1 MAWHIGRYFC
11 DYIQFQTRQTTEL
24 KLFWQ
29 LNRLQNGMI
38 ALRMLCRC
46 EERSN
51 IHNYSTAASG
61 LHCTRTL
68 ISQHHKNKKS
78 NDSFISDRL

>member
-51 IHNYSTAASG
+51 IHTYSTNMSTPPI
-61 LHCTRTL
+61 HTPPP
-68 ISQHHKNKKS
+68 IH
-78 NDSFISDRL
+78 SDTWI